1 MGIRG
6 AAGTG
11 RVTSPRNLAVK
22 SPAPSADSSV
32 MGILQAVVMAATMIL
47 ITFAWQLTLEAE
59 AFEEQAAG

>member
-1 MGIRG
+1 
-6 AAGTG
+6 
-11 RVTSPRNLAVK
+11 
-22 SPAPSADSSV
+22 